1 MKNGRIREAEI
12 ADAQA
17 LLAIYEPYVL
27 DTAITF
33 EYDAPSTEEFAD
45 RIRHTKEQYPY
56 LVLET
61 ENGEIAGYA
70 YASCFK
76 ARAAYQ
82 WSAET
87 SIYVK
92 MGMHGKG
99 YGRALYE
106 KLEECLKAQNVLNV
120 NACIA
125 YAKPDNDHL
134 DNSSYDFHKH
144 LGYALVGTFHD
155 SGYKFEQWY
164 DMIWMEK
171 MIGVHLNKNAEFLPF
186 PKVREMLILVR

>member
-1 MKNGRIREAEI
+1 MEKYRIREAEVS
-12 ADAQA
+12 DAA
-17 LLAIYEPYVL
+17 ELLDIYTPYVL

-33 EYDAPSTEEFAD
+33 EYDVPTVSEFEE
-45 RIRHTKEQYPY
+45 RIRHTKTQHPY
-56 LVLET
+56 IVLVE
-61 ENGEIAGYA
+61 EDGSIAGYA
-70 YASCFK
+70 YASAFK
-76 ARAAYQ
+76 ERAAYQ
-82 WSAET
+82 WSVET

-92 MGMHGKG
+92 MGLHGKG

-134 DNSSYDFHKH
+134 DNSSHDFHVH
-144 LGYALVGTFHD
+144 LGYTLVGTFHD

-171 MIGVHLNKNAEFLPF
+171 MIGEHKKKNAGFIPF
-186 PKVREMLILVR
+186 PEVSHFIFGN